1 MNTVGEKR
9 KRMKNI
15 VKQGIVLGSI
25 FLILLAMPLV
35 GTAKISV
42 TRVLIEG
49 RENPLGINTLKPSF
63 SWQLHSDKFDV
74 QQQAYRIQ
82 ISKSARFV
90 EQDML
95 WDSQWVAA
103 EQSLNLLYQGTPL
116 ATGTS
121 YYIRIHVRDNK
132 NETATSAV
140 QRFHTGLLNAED
152 WGNARWIAKDILPD
166 SLINPLPLSS
176 SKLRLDKS
184 YDLPVFRKSVQV
196 KKKISSSIAYV
207 AGLGH
212 YELLL
217 NGKRVDDAMLQ
228 PGWTKYDKEAY
239 YVVYDLTQA
248 WQQGKNTIAAL
259 LGNGFYYIP
268 PIKGRFQKHKVAF
281 GLPKLKLKIVN
292 TYTDGTQEFIVSDA
306 GWKTHRSPITFSSM
320 YGGEDYDARI
330 LPDHWSAPAYDD
342 RNWQQA
348 LITDGPHL
356 RAQDIDPVKIM
367 QRFAPV
373 GFQQADGGKRITYD
387 FGQNASG
394 IVTMQMTGQAGD
406 TVRVYPAE
414 LLTADGRPSQKHSG
428 SPYYYQ
434 YIFAKDG
441 TVCWQPRFTYYGLR
455 YAEVQLHPAGS
466 KPIRMDAIQLAH
478 IRNSTAQVGSFES
491 SDTLFNQ
498 IHELINWA
506 IKSNMVSVFT
516 DCPHREKLGW
526 LEQLHLMGPSVQF
539 NFDAERLFAKSL
551 RDMRQSQTKDGL
563 VPEIAPEYVQF
574 DWGGDMFRDSPEWGS
589 SSIILAWYAYR
600 WYGNKAFLVDNY
612 AMMTR
617 YIDYLGTKA
626 KGHILTQ
633 GLGDWYDLGPE
644 RPGVSQLTTPGITAT
659 AIYYYDL
666 KLMVD
671 IATLLGKKEDAE
683 KFKTLQQAVFNAFNQ
698 QFYRPQEHSY
708 GSGSQTALA
717 MPLYG
722 GLVPQEA
729 EQAVFDRLT
738 KTVCQNDTALTA
750 GDIGHRYLLQVL
762 QSNNRD
768 DLIYV
773 MHHRD
778 DRPGYGYQLRKGA
791 TALTESWAG
800 LPNVSNNHFMLGH
813 LMEWFHT
820 GLGGIQ
826 QDAKSTAFK
835 HFRIEPKM
843 LDLLKDCEI
852 SFRSPY
858 GKIYFSRNQ
867 AQGNYKLEV
876 PVNSRCTLVLPKGTY
891 LVNGKAIDVQ
901 SVNVKESHVELQLG
915 SGKYTITK

>member
-1 MNTVGEKR
+1 
-9 KRMKNI
+9 MKNI
-15 VKQGIVLGSI
+15 GKQGIVLGSI
-25 FLILLAMPLV
+25 FLLLLAIPMV
-35 GTAKISV
+35 GMAKLAV

-49 RENPLGINTLKPSF
+49 RENPLGTNTLTPAF
-63 SWQLHSDKFDV
+63 SWQLSSDKSDV
-74 QQQAYRIQ
+74 RQQAYRIEV
-82 ISKSARFV
+82 SKSARFAK
-90 EQDML
+90 QDML
-95 WDSQWVAA
+95 WDSQWVAT

-121 YYIRIHVRDNK
+121 YYIRVQVRDNK
-132 NETATSAV
+132 KETATSAV

-184 YDLPVFRKSVQV
+184 YELPVFRKSVHV

-217 NGKRVDDAMLQ
+217 NGKRVDDAVLQ

-292 TYTDGTQEFIVSDA
+292 TFTDGTQEFIVSDV

-320 YGGEDYDARI
+320 YGGEDYNAQI
-330 LPDHWSAPAYDD
+330 LPDHWSAPNYDD
-342 RNWQQA
+342 RSWQQA
-348 LITDGPHL
+348 VITDGPHL

-428 SPYYYQ
+428 NPYYYQ
-434 YIFAKDG
+434 YIFAKDE
-441 TVCWQPRFTYYGLR
+441 TVSWQPRFTYYGFR
-455 YAEVQLHPAGS
+455 YAEVQLRSAGG
-466 KPIRMDAIQLAH
+466 KPIRIDAIQLAH
-478 IRNSTAQVGSFES
+478 IRNSTTQVGSFQS

-498 IHELINWA
+498 IHKLINWA

-589 SSIILAWYAYR
+589 SSIILAWYAYC
-600 WYGNKAFLVDNY
+600 WYGNKAFLTDNY
-612 AMMTR
+612 AMMTG

-626 KGHILTQ
+626 KEHILTQ

-666 KLMVD
+666 KLMKE
-671 IATLLGKKEDAE
+671 IATQLGKKEDAN
-683 KFKTLQQAVFNAFNQ
+683 KFENLQQAVFDAFNQ

-717 MPLYG
+717 MPLYV
-722 GLVPQEA
+722 GLVPQEV
-729 EQAVFDRLT
+729 EQAVFKKLT
-738 KTVCQNDTALTA
+738 TTVCQNDTALTA

-762 QSNNRD
+762 QANKRD
-768 DLIYV
+768 DLIYA

-826 QDAKSTAFK
+826 QDAGSTAFK
-835 HFRIEPKM
+835 HFRIEPK
-843 LDLLKDCEI
+843 LLNALKDCEI

-858 GKIYFSRNQ
+858 GKIYFNREQSK
-867 AQGNYKLEV
+867 GNYQLEI
-876 PVNSRCTLVLPKGTY
+876 PVNSQCTLILPKGSY
-891 LVNGKAIDVQ
+891 LVNGKQLDRDAVV
-901 SVNVKESHVELQLG
+901 STKEQVELKLG
-915 SGKYTITK
+915 SGKYTITQ